1 MLEGRTLAQ
10 MDYYNLAAWH
20 GALIRQA
27 LGDKRAKPKKFFDRK
42 KVERSL
48 FGLEDRGIEPL
59 TREKL
64 ERSRARMKALDERR
78 WSRGGQG

>member
-1 MLEGRTLAQ
+1 MLEGYTLAQ
-10 MDYYNLAAWH
+10 LDQYNLYAWH

-27 LGDKRAKPKKFFDRK
+27 LGDKRAKPKKLFDRK
-42 KVERSL
+42 KAERIL

-64 ERSRARMKALDERR
+64 ESSRARMKALERR
-78 WSRGGQG
+78 WNNGSRG